1 MLSRFFFRFCLTLL
15 PFSVTINQS
24 ELIKWWFLFCS
35 EWLLLSVAMF
45 LWPDYFLVWFV
56 FLSNCAS
63 SKISKNIILFLLLP
77 SDFDSCLDVDVAV
90 DVPLF
95 FLNISAYL
103 LVVVVVKKITL
114 QYQNSD
120 NKTQSIHVN
129 NWTRKKS
136 FERNEIVSKHT
147 FVDETMYI
155 CLLLTETCLRNCRCW
170 VELSKRFIFSSPRSF
185 AFPFLPVYICY
196 CFICRIFFRK
206 NQKPSE
212 NRCWYIMLWLWVSIL
227 IPGFVAWIAAAL
239 L

>member
-1 MLSRFFFRFCLTLL
+1 MRAQSFSLDFRFLFWVRNCCLAFVFSVPRCCQDFFFRFCLTLL

-103 LVVVVVKKITL
+103 LVVVVVEKLTL
-114 QYQNSD
+114 QY
-120 NKTQSIHVN
+120 
-129 NWTRKKS
+129 
-136 FERNEIVSKHT
+136 
-147 FVDETMYI
+147 
-155 CLLLTETCLRNCRCW
+155 
-170 VELSKRFIFSSPRSF
+170 
-185 AFPFLPVYICY
+185 
-196 CFICRIFFRK
+196 
-206 NQKPSE
+206 
-212 NRCWYIMLWLWVSIL
+212 
-227 IPGFVAWIAAAL
+227 
-239 L
+239 